1 MFWTL
6 TKVNFIKE
14 AFPSMAPFIRLCWL
28 WWPSNEAQARSSSWF
43 PWIKPTQHYNVLTS
57 MVTILLQSGS
67 TGNIRHLTKLSPSQS
82 SDQNV
87 TPQEQWKN
95 CSPTPQVLPRG
106 EEGLGPSSNIVNR
119 LQLAVKT
126 SGQERGIRGKKV
138 ESRQSFGRGAWVWR
152 TKGWY
157 VGINGHWTLWRGRRR
172 LSWWWMGLLRFPA
185 RQWIMARHMQTSLY
199 QLPISLHYQIPELS
213 WTATWGL
220 FVLCAQNRP
229 NMPKII

>member
-1 MFWTL
+1 MVGAFLLLCHRDQKNSGLWPKWKL
-6 TKVNFIKE
+6 NFMKE
-14 AFPSMAPFIRLCWL
+14 NFPSMAPFIRLCWL

-43 PWIKPTQHYNVLTS
+43 PWIKPTQHYDVLTS

-106 EEGLGPSSNIVNR
+106 EEGLAPSSNIVNR
-119 LQLAVKT
+119 LLAVKT
-126 SGQERGIRGKKV
+126 SRRQERGIRGKKV
-138 ESRQSFGRGAWVWR
+138 ESRQSFGRGAGVWR

-172 LSWWWMGLLRFPA
+172 LGRRSEKKNG
-185 RQWIMARHMQTSLY
+185 IMWEKFL
-199 QLPISLHYQIPELS
+199 
-213 WTATWGL
+213 
-220 FVLCAQNRP
+220 NRRVW
-229 NMPKII
+229 PKPTP

>member
-1 MFWTL
+1 MVGAFLLLCHRDQKCSGLWPKWKL
-6 TKVNFIKE
+6 NFMKE
-14 AFPSMAPFIRLCWL
+14 NFPSMAPFIRLCWL

-43 PWIKPTQHYNVLTS
+43 PWIKPTQHYDVLTS

-95 CSPTPQVLPRG
+95 CSPTPQVLPGG
-106 EEGLGPSSNIVNR
+106 EEGLAPSSNIVNR

-126 SGQERGIRGKKV
+126 SRRQERGIRGKKV

-172 LSWWWMGLLRFPA
+172 LGRRSEKKNG
-185 RQWIMARHMQTSLY
+185 IM
-199 QLPISLHYQIPELS
+199 
-213 WTATWGL
+213 WGKFL
-220 FVLCAQNRP
+220 NRRVW
-229 NMPKII
+229 PKPTP